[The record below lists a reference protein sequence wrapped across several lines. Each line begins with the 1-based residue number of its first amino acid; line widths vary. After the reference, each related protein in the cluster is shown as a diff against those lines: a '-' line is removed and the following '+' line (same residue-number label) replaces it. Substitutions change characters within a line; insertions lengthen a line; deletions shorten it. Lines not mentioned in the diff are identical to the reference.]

1 MNVFRP
7 VALIPV
13 YNHHQVIDELL
24 DVLGSLDLPVI
35 LVDDG
40 SNELCAR
47 SLDVSAASHRQ
58 ASLVRLAKN
67 GGKGAAVI
75 SGLYVADNM
84 NFTHAIQ
91 IDADGQHDL
100 AAVTDFLD
108 QALHNPQAL
117 VCGYPIYDQTV
128 PLSRL
133 WGRELT
139 NFWVHVNTRSKAL
152 RDAMCGFRVYPLAQT
167 LPVLPSVKTRR
178 MDFDPDIVVRLIWAG
193 VTVINRP
200 VRVTYPKDGI
210 SHFRGFSDNMR
221 ISRLHAGH
229 FCTMLLRRMGL
240 AK

>member
-84 NFTHAIQ
+84 NFTH
-91 IDADGQHDL
+91 
-100 AAVTDFLD
+100 
-108 QALHNPQAL
+108 

>member
-1 MNVFRP
+1 MI
-7 VALIPV
+7 A
-13 YNHHQVIDELL
+13 
-24 DVLGSLDLPVI
+24 
-35 LVDDG
+35 
-40 SNELCAR
+40 
-47 SLDVSAASHRQ
+47 
-58 ASLVRLAKN
+58 
-67 GGKGAAVI
+67 
-75 SGLYVADNM
+75 GLYVADNM

-108 QALHNPQAL
+108 QARHNPQAL
-117 VCGYPIYDQTV
+117 VCGYPVYDQTV
-128 PLSRL
+128 PLARL

-152 RDAMCGFRVYPLAQT
+152 KDAMCGFRVYPIAQT
-167 LPVLPSVKTRR
+167 LPVLPSVRTRR
-178 MDFDPDIVVRLIWAG
+178 MDFDPDIAVRLLWAG
-193 VTVINRP
+193 VPVINRP